1 MPDMSVNKFIKD
13 PLWATLVGALVAA
26 MVVSFVVFV
35 QSGEAAPQAA
45 DEQPSSASVSPMI
58 VGGTAVP
65 DGKYPFV
72 ALMDVDR
79 KNGQHVRSCGA
90 SLIDQDSVLTAAHCL
105 HDLPNPNSLNLE
117 VIVGRTV
124 RSSNQGQ
131 VRSWKSIYLHP
142 NYNPQNSAYD
152 AAVINLGRAVMGIKP
167 IKLATSSQNNLESPG
182 RKATVAG
189 WGNTFA
195 NPPDPPGEPNFPD
208 RMQQVQVPI
217 YSDARGKQV
226 YGKDYVPEVM
236 IAAGGKGVD
245 TCQGDS
251 GGPLFAQVSGK
262 YTQIGITSVGF
273 GCAIGKPGVYAEVNY
288 PSIRDF
294 ITKSAT
300 K

>member
-1 MPDMSVNKFIKD
+1 MVLRRKPPV
-13 PLWATLVGALVAA
+13 LWATLVGALVTA
-26 MVVSFVVFV
+26 MVVAFFVFV
-35 QSGEAAPQAA
+35 QSGEATPQAA
-45 DEQPSSASVSPMI
+45 DKQPSASVSPKI

-65 DGKYPFV
+65 DGKYPFI
-72 ALMDVDR
+72 ALMNVQSKSD
-79 KNGQHVRSCGA
+79 GAFLTSCGA

-105 HDLPNPNSLNLE
+105 HGLPNFNSLNLE

-142 NYNPQNSAYD
+142 NYNPQNLAYD
-152 AAVINLGRAVMGIKP
+152 AAVINLGRAVMGITP
-167 IKLATSSQNNLESPG
+167 IQLATSTQNNLETPG

-195 NPPDPPGEPNFPD
+195 NPPDPPGEPNSPD

-217 YSDARGKQV
+217 YSDASAKQAL
-226 YGKDYVPEVM
+226 GQDYVPEVM
-236 IAAGGKGVD
+236 IPAGGKNGID
-245 TCQGDS
+245 SCQGDS

-262 YTQIGITSVGF
+262 YMQIGIVSGGI
-273 GCAIGKPGVYAEVNY
+273 GCAIGNPGVYAEVNN

-294 ITKSAT
+294 ITKAAT

>member
-1 MPDMSVNKFIKD
+1 MVLRRKQPV
-13 PLWATLVGALVAA
+13 LWATLVGALVAA
-26 MVVSFVVFV
+26 MVVAFFVFV

-45 DEQPSSASVSPMI
+45 DKQPSAPVSPKI
-58 VGGTAVP
+58 AGGTDVP

-105 HDLPNPNSLNLE
+105 HGLPNPNSLNLE

-142 NYNPQNSAYD
+142 NYNPQKNEAYD
-152 AAVINLGRAVMGIKP
+152 AAVINLGRAVMGITP
-167 IKLATSSQNNLESPG
+167 IKLATSTQNNLESPG

-217 YSDARGKQV
+217 YSDASAKQAL
-226 YGKDYVPEVM
+226 GQDYVPEVM
-236 IAAGGKGVD
+236 IPAGGKNGID

-251 GGPLFAQVSGK
+251 GGPLFTQVSGK
-262 YTQIGITSVGF
+262 YTQIGITSWGI
-273 GCAIGKPGVYAEVNY
+273 GCAAGKPGVYAEVNN

-294 ITKSAT
+294 ITKAAT